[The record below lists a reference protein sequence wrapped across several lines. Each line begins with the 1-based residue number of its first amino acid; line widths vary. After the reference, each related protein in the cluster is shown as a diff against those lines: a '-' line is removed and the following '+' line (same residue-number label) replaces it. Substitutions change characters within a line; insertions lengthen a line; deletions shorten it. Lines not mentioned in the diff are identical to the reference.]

1 MPPRLQLTIE
11 EIENM
16 KAEFLKLDVDGDGT
30 ITIDELSTIL
40 QSMKMELDIS
50 EDDIERTLNDID
62 RDGDGTIGIEEFVES
77 RKHKSNKDLL
87 HRALLIRKRIRKVFD
102 QFDLDQNGYITNKEL
117 AAAIETRTGL
127 TVKPEHIEKIIKDV
141 DHDNDGRINFEE
153 FVVLMTR

>member
-1 MPPRLQLTIE
+1 MPPRLQLTSE

-16 KAEFLKLDVDGDGT
+16 KTEFLKLDVDGDGT

-40 QSMKMELDIS
+40 RSMKMELDIS
-50 EDDIERTLNDID
+50 EDDIKRTLNDID

-102 QFDLDQNGYITNKEL
+102 RFDLDQNGYITNTEL
-117 AAAIETRTGL
+117 TAAIESRIGV

>member
-1 MPPRLQLTIE
+1 MPPRLQLTSE

-40 QSMKMELDIS
+40 RSMKMELDIS
-50 EDDIERTLNDID
+50 EDDIKRTLDDID

-87 HRALLIRKRIRKVFD
+87 HRALLVRKRIRKVFD

-117 AAAIETRTGL
+117 TAAIDTTVGV

-141 DHDNDGRINFEE
+141 DDDNDGRINFEE